1 MHVVP
6 HFQLSYSGQ
15 PSMVEVFSVQ
25 NNMRYSELSTVIYRT
40 ILGNTAVQK
49 KSKQRNIWNILSQ
62 ICWIIVCLTI
72 FNVLLTWALLSK
84 KSRVKDKTFVLFNV
98 LWCNRCTF
106 DRLDICFASYKSM
119 STYLTRRAKV
129 VCGLLIKWS

>member
-1 MHVVP
+1 MLCHTSNYHIRDNHPWLKFSRCKITWDTVNWAQWYIVP
-6 HFQLSYSGQ
+6 FW
-15 PSMVEVFSVQ
+15 
-25 NNMRYSELSTVIYRT
+25 VILQFR
-40 ILGNTAVQK
+40 K

-119 STYLTRRAKV
+119 STYLTTIG
-129 VCGLLIKWS
+129 GLKWFVGS